1 MKNAHGR
8 TCKKTKVYTYLY
20 ISIYENLFENGCIY
34 IFSFMYVIKYKA
46 NKGIVVL
53 LLSLIELSL
62 LLSSVNCGDIYCKQK
77 KPQMLIFFMAVSREE
92 LDSVGNTRHLL
103 TPKCCL
109 FQ

>member
-1 MKNAHGR
+1 
-8 TCKKTKVYTYLY
+8 
-20 ISIYENLFENGCIY
+20 
-34 IFSFMYVIKYKA
+34 MYVIKYKA

>member
-1 MKNAHGR
+1 
-8 TCKKTKVYTYLY
+8 
-20 ISIYENLFENGCIY
+20 
-34 IFSFMYVIKYKA
+34 MYVIKYKV

-53 LLSLIELSL
+53 LLLLLSLTELSL
-62 LLSSVNCGDIYCKQK
+62 LLSSVNCGDIYCKQTK
-77 KPQMLIFFMAVSREE
+77 TQMLIFFTAVSREE